1 MKAFVQKHSFVWP
14 ILGSLLIWV
23 FIGLVSGQFG
33 VGTFFSAAKLAT
45 FSLLLGLA
53 QMIVVTSGDG
63 AIDLSQIYILT
74 LSAYVSCNLMN
85 TNIFLG
91 LLAAVAVGMLCGLAN
106 GCIDVFLHIP
116 AMITT
121 LASGYIIFTVI
132 LILAPHMKTLPNS
145 DFVSFINK
153 NLGGFSMLTVIAI
166 VVAALLAVLLYRTQY
181 GKQLH
186 AVGQNRIASGYSG
199 IAVGRVVIIAF
210 VLAGG
215 ISGLA
220 GALCGAFIGGAF
232 QDMGSTYFLPS
243 IAAAFVGGT
252 AAAGG
257 KSSVLGVCFGALMMS
272 FMTTFLNAANLS
284 PGMQKLIL
292 GAFLVLILVASVS
305 NGARKK

>member
-181 GKQLH
+181 GNSFTRWAKTGSRP
-186 AVGQNRIASGYSG
+186 AIRGSPW
-199 IAVGRVVIIAF
+199 
-210 VLAGG
+210 AG
-215 ISGLA
+215 S
-220 GALCGAFIGGAF
+220 
-232 QDMGSTYFLPS
+232 
-243 IAAAFVGGT
+243 
-252 AAAGG
+252 
-257 KSSVLGVCFGALMMS
+257 
-272 FMTTFLNAANLS
+272 
-284 PGMQKLIL
+284 
-292 GAFLVLILVASVS
+292 
-305 NGARKK
+305 